1 MIHKDRTVDNI
12 LCLPWTES
20 PCISKPSVSRISGTF
35 YLALN
40 IPAYGRGE
48 GCAWTCGSLLLRRRS
63 WWIIIYLTWKV
74 LMRWWKQRR
83 ETCWRW
89 TRARSANLVTCKQVK
104 VGFENR
110 KELGIRSEILLAVFA
125 RRAVAGLIFLLLLS
139 ARDFDF
145 QKARRPDLII
155 RTIEQNEWSNAD
167 HRPRHNDDRP
177 GTQSSNQSHSPPVRF
192 NQVRSNMVS
201 GSARLGGPRI
211 SNAGPAGAEHDWF

>member
-1 MIHKDRTVDNI
+1 MNTAALVEDPCVSVNFTTTTQTWWTDTTCHGSRLRQGGLSRLKKISYRMIHNFPCIESKDRTVDNI

-63 WWIIIYLTWKV
+63 WWIIVYLTWKV

-89 TRARSANLVTCKQVK
+89 TRARNANLVTCKQVK

-110 KELGIRSEILLAVFA
+110 KELGIRSEILWLFS
-125 RRAVAGLIFLLLLS
+125 RS
-139 ARDFDF
+139 ARS
-145 QKARRPDLII
+145 R
-155 RTIEQNEWSNAD
+155 
-167 HRPRHNDDRP
+167 
-177 GTQSSNQSHSPPVRF
+177 G
-192 NQVRSNMVS
+192 
-201 GSARLGGPRI
+201 
-211 SNAGPAGAEHDWF
+211 